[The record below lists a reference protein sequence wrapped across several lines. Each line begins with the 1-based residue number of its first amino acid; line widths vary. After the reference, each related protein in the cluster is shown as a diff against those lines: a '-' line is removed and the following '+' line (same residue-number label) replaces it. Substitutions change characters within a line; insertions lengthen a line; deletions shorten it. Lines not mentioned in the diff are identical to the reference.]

1 MKTNRFFVLAFL
13 LFAAAGASY
22 FYFNRKAQDVV
33 DQHFE
38 RLIANGTYDEI
49 DYDDLEVD
57 FFGDIKMTNLRLAK
71 EGQEVQLRDITVTNL
86 DYNNEIPHTLDVKV
100 SGISFPSGIPFTG
113 ADPMG
118 NYLQSFVVADEL
130 PVDFQYSYEY
140 VPENAFQLDSKMNIR
155 LPAAFT
161 LDVNGT
167 MRNVPLESLMDNST
181 LDPDPAVA
189 QLQMMQ
195 RLASMEIPIINWKLK
210 DEGIVNGL
218 IAANAEET
226 GQAPDAVREAM
237 KSQVRDMYLFLPQ
250 SAQGFAMTT
259 GIQVAAFLD
268 GGKTLSIGLAPE
280 YNGNFQQLQQEITG
294 AAFTGDFGR
303 IAELLH
309 LEVLTQ

>member
-1 MKTNRFFVLAFL
+1 MKTNRFFVLALL

-22 FYFNRKAQDVV
+22 FYFNQKAQDVV

-49 DYDDLEVD
+49 DYEEIKVD
-57 FFGDIKMTNLRLAK
+57 FSGDINMTNLRLVKA
-71 EGQEVQLRDITVTNL
+71 GQEVQLQNIAVTNF
-86 DYNNEIPHTLDVKV
+86 DYRNTIPRTMDVKV
-100 SGISFPSGIPFTG
+100 SGIRFPGGIPFTSG
-113 ADPMG
+113 DPMS
-118 NYLQSFVVADEL
+118 NYFQSFVVADEL
-130 PVDFQYSYEY
+130 PMEFQYSYEY
-140 VPENAFQLDSKMNIR
+140 APENAYQLDSRMNIR
-155 LPAAFT
+155 LPDAFT

-167 MRNVPLESLMDNST
+167 MRNVPLESLMDNSS

-195 RLASMEIPIINWKLK
+195 KLANMEIPIVNWKLK
-210 DEGIVNGL
+210 DEGIVNGV
-218 IAANAEET
+218 IAANAEKT
-226 GQAPDAVREAM
+226 GQPPEAVREAM

-294 AAFTGDFGR
+294 AAFTGDFAR

>member
-1 MKTNRFFVLAFL
+1 MKTNRFFILAFL
-13 LFAAAGASY
+13 LFAGAGASY
-22 FYFNRKAQDVV
+22 FYFNRSAQSVV

-38 RLIANGTYDEI
+38 RMIANGTYDEI
-49 DYDDLEVD
+49 DYEDLEVD
-57 FFGDIKMTNLRLAK
+57 FFGNINMTNLRLVKA
-71 EGQEVQLRDITVTNL
+71 GQEVQLKDITVTDL
-86 DYNNEIPHTLDVKV
+86 DYRNEIPHTINVKV
-100 SGISFPSGIPFTG
+100 TGIGFPGGIPLTG
-113 ADPMG
+113 TDPMST
-118 NYLQSFVVADEL
+118 YIQSFVVANEL
-130 PVDFQYSYEY
+130 PMELQYSYEY
-140 VPENAFQLDSKMNIR
+140 EPENAFELDSKMTAR
-155 LPAAFT
+155 LPNAFT
-161 LDVNGT
+161 LDISGIT
-167 MRNVPLESLMDNST
+167 RNVPLESFMDSSS

-195 RLASMEIPIINWKLK
+195 KLASMEIPLVSWKLK

-226 GQAPDAVREAM
+226 GQTAEAVREAM
-237 KSQVRDMYLFLPQ
+237 KSQARDMYLFLPQ

-259 GIQVAAFLD
+259 GIQLAAFLD

-309 LEVLTQ
+309 LEILTE